1 MLNYRLVRFS
11 STVIAALVLCIV
23 SATAQVVPSFSK
35 PRFIPKGPYQ
45 YDTTDAQGSITL
57 AQETAGL
64 LTREIDPR
72 TYIVGPNDVLTVS
85 VWATESVHDDVI
97 VSPEGKIVL
106 PHGGVIVV
114 KGLSLDSVQTLV
126 KSAIGKIFHQAK
138 VDVSLRK
145 LRQFKVYVLGAVAI
159 PSVVTAT
166 AADHVFDVVERA
178 GGVVD
183 TASIRGVMLVRES
196 QSEPITVDLQ
206 RYMSYGDKS
215 QNPTVL
221 GGDRIIVPLRN
232 TKNVIAIA
240 GEVKQEAEFPFLNG
254 DSLSTLVRMSGG
266 ILPSARLDSVVL
278 VRMRP
283 SDRRPYREFL
293 DLTTWGDQLY
303 SGTPLAGDLPLTS
316 GDRLYIRAVPKW
328 SDRQQVIV
336 EGEVQY
342 PGYFAIIPNETR
354 LSDVIASAGGFTE
367 KASLEDAVVIRTSEV
382 KLKDAEYERLSK
394 LPPSEMSEGE
404 LQYFRTKSREVKGVM
419 SIDFV
424 DLFRKGIQDNNPL
437 LRDGD
442 SIYVPERNLYINI
455 TGSVR
460 NPGRIVYQAGRT
472 YLDYIELAGGYGFRA
487 DPDATLIVK
496 VKGDQ
501 FPADAENYT
510 LEPGDNILVLDEPE
524 TKFIDVFTS
533 ALTIA
538 AQLVTIVGVI
548 LTIVRLQ

>member
-1 MLNYRLVRFS
+1 MLNTNVVLGHEVVDAGLCTRGLNASKTVSQQCPCLAGSLCSILSELGKIERCIVHRTQSYTVSLHLMLNYRLVRLS

-45 YDTTDAQGSITL
+45 YDTTDAKGSITL

-106 PHGGVIVV
+106 PEGGVIVV

-126 KSAIGKIFHQAK
+126 KAAVGEIFHQAK

-183 TASIRGVMLVRES
+183 TASIRGVMLVREG
-196 QSEPITVDLQ
+196 QSEPIGVDLQ

-240 GEVKQEAEFPFLNG
+240 GEVKQEGEFPFLDG

-293 DLTTWGDQLY
+293 DLTTWGDHGSQIKH
-303 SGTPLAGDLPLTS
+303 G
-316 GDRLYIRAVPKW
+316 
-328 SDRQQVIV
+328 
-336 EGEVQY
+336 
-342 PGYFAIIPNETR
+342 
-354 LSDVIASAGGFTE
+354 
-367 KASLEDAVVIRTSEV
+367 
-382 KLKDAEYERLSK
+382 
-394 LPPSEMSEGE
+394 
-404 LQYFRTKSREVKGVM
+404 
-419 SIDFV
+419 
-424 DLFRKGIQDNNPL
+424 L
-437 LRDGD
+437 LCSCGALVR
-442 SIYVPERNLYINI
+442 
-455 TGSVR
+455 TGSVLTFR
-460 NPGRIVYQAGRT
+460 DLLEWMLRWHDADIKMENHAGLSTNSQRHRHG
-472 YLDYIELAGGYGFRA
+472 LA
-487 DPDATLIVK
+487 L
-496 VKGDQ
+496 
-501 FPADAENYT
+501 
-510 LEPGDNILVLDEPE
+510 
-524 TKFIDVFTS
+524 
-533 ALTIA
+533 
-538 AQLVTIVGVI
+538 GVD
-548 LTIVRLQ
+548 T